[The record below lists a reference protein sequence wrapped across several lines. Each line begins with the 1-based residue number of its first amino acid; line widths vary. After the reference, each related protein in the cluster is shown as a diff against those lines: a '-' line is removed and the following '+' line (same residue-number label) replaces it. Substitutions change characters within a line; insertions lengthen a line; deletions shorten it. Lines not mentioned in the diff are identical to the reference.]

1 MIYKEY
7 LEGIK
12 RFTDKLQDEES
23 REIFEAR
30 LDFCIHRDLDVLE
43 RKLINGAAKWGRK
56 GESYVLNWFFREK
69 PDRREAPFVIF
80 GGGRSGRATIRSLR
94 FLGIQVVGCVD
105 NNYASLKAAEGLEV
119 SSPQR
124 LLRDWESST
133 ILISVADQNI
143 KADIYGQLKDM
154 GIPEERILNI
164 REDYIWADYGKQYFD
179 LDALWP
185 DPAGEI
191 FVDAGCFDGETGRGA
206 AAWAG
211 GGKLSKIYAFEADKN
226 SIDACRKKLGQTG
239 CEFELYHMAT
249 WSGKTTLTFNI
260 NSDFGYASKVD
271 GGGKESVSAD
281 SIDNILAGRPAT
293 YIKLD
298 VEGSELETLKGAVN
312 TIKKYRPRL
321 AVSLYH
327 KAEDVIDLPLFI
339 ESLGM
344 DYKYYIRHYQTR
356 WCETI
361 LYAL

>member
-211 GGKLSKIYAFEADKN
+211 GGSFRKSTLS
-226 SIDACRKKLGQTG
+226 RRT
-239 CEFELYHMAT
+239 
-249 WSGKTTLTFNI
+249 KT
-260 NSDFGYASKVD
+260 A
-271 GGGKESVSAD
+271 
-281 SIDNILAGRPAT
+281 
-293 YIKLD
+293 
-298 VEGSELETLKGAVN
+298 
-312 TIKKYRPRL
+312 
-321 AVSLYH
+321 
-327 KAEDVIDLPLFI
+327 
-339 ESLGM
+339 
-344 DYKYYIRHYQTR
+344 
-356 WCETI
+356 
-361 LYAL
+361 

>member
-1 MIYKEY
+1 MDYKEY

-30 LDFCIHRDLDVLE
+30 FDFCIHRDLDELE
-43 RKLINGAAKWGRK
+43 RRLINGAAKRGRT
-56 GESYVLNWFFREK
+56 GRAYVLNRFFQEN
-69 PDRREAPFVIF
+69 PNRREAPFVIF
-80 GGGRSGRATIRSLR
+80 GAGGSGRATIRSLR
-94 FLGIQVVGCVD
+94 FLGIRVAGCVD
-105 NNYASLKAAEGLEV
+105 NNYASLETAEGLTEA
-119 SSPQR
+119 SPER
-124 LLRDWESST
+124 LLSDWEDST
-133 ILISVADQNI
+133 VLISVADQKM
-143 KADIYGQLKDM
+143 KADICGQLKDM
-154 GIPEERILNI
+154 GIPSDRILNI

-179 LDALWP
+179 LDALGADP
-185 DPAGEI
+185 DGEI
-191 FVDAGCFDGETGRGA
+191 FVDAGCFNGETGASA

-211 GGKLSKIYAFEADKN
+211 GKLLKIYAFEADKN
-226 SIDACRKKLGQTG
+226 SIDACQKRLEQTG

-260 NSDFGYASKVD
+260 NSDFGYASSVD
-271 GGGKESVSAD
+271 AGGRESVSAD
-281 SIDNILAGRPAT
+281 SIDNILAGRPVT

-312 TIKKYRPRL
+312 TIKKYRPKM

-327 KAEDVIDLPLFI
+327 KAEDIIDLPLFI
-339 ESLGM
+339 ESLDI

-356 WCETI
+356 WCETT